1 MWMQEQLGG
10 RLQLAEGEPGL
21 GGGEKHA
28 PDDLRDGEMV
38 CLKLS
43 DVQQGCGQKD
53 D

>member
-1 MWMQEQLGG
+1 MQEQLGG